1 MSTLFRRLAAQQLG
15 MPAPR
20 IRPLASLPYQSAP
33 AFIDP
38 LATDAS
44 TAPAIV
50 PDPASPTTSSPPRST
65 GHPTFD
71 DPPQVLA
78 PLTETL
84 TGAEDTPS
92 GRHQT
97 VAEDTA
103 TPAGATDVQAMP
115 RRPIAPSPRQPSA
128 KPAHRSREVAAEFH
142 TGASGDTGDTMP
154 DALLPTARHQD
165 APMASPPPLIPAFHP
180 ALDLPSKPSVARP
193 TAPRPASNTA
203 RHTPEAAPDEIHVH
217 IGRIEVTAVQEA
229 PKPKARA
236 ARGQAPMS
244 LDDYLAKRQRG
255 GA

>member
-1 MSTLFRRLAAQQLG
+1 MSTLFRRLAAQNVG

-38 LATDAS
+38 LASDAS

-50 PDPASPTTSSPPRST
+50 PDPASPTTSSPPRSP
-65 GHPTFD
+65 GHPTFG
-71 DPPQVLA
+71 DPPQALT

-92 GRHQT
+92 SKRQN
-97 VAEDTA
+97 VAEGTA
-103 TPAGATDVQAMP
+103 TPTGATDVQAMP
-115 RRPIAPSPRQPSA
+115 QRPIASSPRQPSA
-128 KPAHRSREVAAEFH
+128 KRAHRSREVVAESH

-180 ALDLPSKPSVARP
+180 ALDLPSTHSVARP
-193 TAPRPASNTA
+193 AAPRPSSNPA
-203 RHTPEAAPDEIHVH
+203 RHTPETAPDEIHVH
-217 IGRIEVTAVQEA
+217 IGRIEVTAVSEA

-236 ARGQAPMS
+236 ARGQPPMS